1 MILAIDSSGLTASV
15 AITDDINDT
24 AIAEYTVNLKKTHS
38 ETLLPMIDEI
48 FELTGI
54 VKNTIN
60 AVAVAAGPGSF
71 TGLRIGGAA
80 AKGIASALNVPIVP
94 VPTVDGLA
102 YNLYG
107 YSGLVCPIMDAR
119 RNQTYTGIYEYVKN
133 SCDLNTEAPKDC
145 EITGPYRYEMKT
157 VYKQCATDIENLI
170 DVLNEHGR
178 DVIFVGDGIPVFN
191 EIIDSKLKVMHTYAP
206 AGLNRQSAVSIGRL
220 GALYIKSG
228 RIVSAADFAPE
239 YLRQSQAERELNEG
253 LGDKS

>member
-15 AITDDINDT
+15 AITDEEQDT

-48 FELTGI
+48 FRLTGV
-54 VKNTIN
+54 VKSEID

-80 AKGIASALNVPIVP
+80 AKGIASALNIPIIP

-107 YSGLVCPIMDAR
+107 YSSLVCPIMDAR
-119 RNQTYTGIYEYVKN
+119 RNQTYTGIYEYVKKE
-133 SCDLNTEAPKDC
+133 CDLNADTAK
-145 EITGPYRYEMKT
+145 EIKSGAYRYEMKT
-157 VYKQCATDIENLI
+157 VLSQCAIGIEELI
-170 DVLNEHGR
+170 DKLNTLDR
-178 DVIFVGDGIPVFN
+178 DVIFVGDGIPVFK
-191 EIIDSKLKVMHTYAP
+191 EIITSKLKVMHTYAP

-220 GALYIKSG
+220 GALYMEKG
-228 RIVSAADFAPE
+228 QTVSAAEFAPE
-239 YLRQSQAERELNEG
+239 YLRQSQAERELSEG
-253 LGDKS
+253 LGEKS

>member
-15 AITDDINDT
+15 AITDNIQDT

-38 ETLLPMIDEI
+38 ETLLPMIDEV
-48 FELTGI
+48 FRLTGM
-54 VKNTIN
+54 VKSDID

-80 AKGIASALNVPIVP
+80 AKGIASGLNIPIIP

-119 RNQTYTGIYEYVKN
+119 RNQTYTGIYEYVKYAGDTD
-133 SCDLNTEAPKDC
+133 SEASKDC
-145 EITGPYRYEMKT
+145 EITGTYRYAMNT
-157 VYKQCATDIENLI
+157 VLSQCATDIEELI
-170 DVLNEHGR
+170 DKLNAQNR
-178 DVIFVGDGIPVFN
+178 DVIFIGDGIPVFN

-220 GALYIKSG
+220 GALYMDKG
-228 RIVSAADFAPE
+228 LTVSAAEFAPE

-253 LGDKS
+253 SGDKS